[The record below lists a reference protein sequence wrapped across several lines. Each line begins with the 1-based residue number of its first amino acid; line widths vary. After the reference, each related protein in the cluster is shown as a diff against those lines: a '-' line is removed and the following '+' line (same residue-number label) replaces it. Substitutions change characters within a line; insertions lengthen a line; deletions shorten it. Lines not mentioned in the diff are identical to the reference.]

1 MASLGTPA
9 QDNKYPVSNLELAG
23 IVRAVRRHTEPAAM
37 LEEENEP
44 NAQNYGVL
52 QSQELF
58 SDSDCNLLRIRISQI
73 KAKTVI
79 MTFYWTVTIFV
90 YSFSFFSVSES
101 SGSLFQAD
109 VTCTPSRTRRRRAAD
124 KPKHMSLPS
133 SSDSSDFEPVPK
145 YLPLKKILE
154 QFRKKKKKQKKK
166 RQRYRKYLVT
176 EKKPHKPPAKK
187 ITITL
192 QEKHRRLRER
202 SITFPFTGQKYLQFK
217 RYLPYEQSVF
227 SGFLRYTEKLKYD
240 RHLQNSLKIM
250 DLGEDLENESSEM
263 RKYGYLDDDGPIS
276 PIVEQNENTNTNNDE
291 DHSNYDA
298 KIVGCEEST
307 LEALGPSWKKRVE
320 AKQIVQN

>member
-9 QDNKYPVSNLELAG
+9 QDNN
-23 IVRAVRRHTEPAAM
+23 
-37 LEEENEP
+37 
-44 NAQNYGVL
+44 
-52 QSQELF
+52 
-58 SDSDCNLLRIRISQI
+58 
-73 KAKTVI
+73 
-79 MTFYWTVTIFV
+79 
-90 YSFSFFSVSES
+90 VSES

-298 KIVGCEEST
+298 KIVENNSFILKCTVPSKGKWCIKKKKTNT
-307 LEALGPSWKKRVE
+307 LN
-320 AKQIVQN
+320 AKPKNLNLQEDGQV